1 MLMAAML
8 LLVAS
13 CNNESVENVSKNN
26 AEQTSAPVRVSV
38 NDFAM
43 SMSEV
48 AGARGLTRA
57 EQDPAT
63 YKDVG
68 AITLA
73 FYDTEGTEV
82 YQTTQFKSETAKGFG
97 TFTANL
103 PIGAYTMVAV
113 AYAHY
118 EGDTFVLTSPTEA
131 AFTTERP
138 RETFCKTQSVLVTA
152 SGVDLEV
159 TLTRI
164 SSWLTIQSTDARPA
178 SATKVRTVFAQGAK
192 SFNPSTGLAT
202 TDDGFS
208 QVNNPSKEVGSPVS
222 VTSLPFLYTDEEDID
237 ITIEV
242 LDAEDHILFSHT
254 VPAVPFKRN
263 RKTTLKGALFTA
275 DISSTSFKLETD
287 WLESSA
293 PIDF

>member
-1 MLMAAML
+1 MLMAAIV

-13 CNNESVENVSKNN
+13 CNNESVENLGENN
-26 AEQTSAPVRVSV
+26 AEQASAPVRVSV
-38 NDFAM
+38 SDFAM

-57 EQDPAT
+57 EENPAS
-63 YKDVG
+63 YSGVG

-73 FYDTEGTEV
+73 FYDTGGTEV

-118 EGDTFVLTSPTEA
+118 DGDTFVLTSPTEA

-152 SGVDLEV
+152 AGVDLEV

-178 SATKVRTVFAQGAK
+178 SATKVRTTFAQGAK

-208 QVNNPSKEVGSPVS
+208 QVNNPSKEVGTPVS

-242 LDAEDHILFSHT
+242 LDTEDHILFTHT

-287 WLESSA
+287 WLTASA